1 MWTSKLLLHS
11 VIVFSIQ
18 VVVSVLDISRDAPQG
33 LEFKITISKGT
44 VCSRL
49 QCYVNTLPEDARSI
63 LAIKI
68 YDVTD
73 GNVLLASLSGAS
85 LDAGEPATSPPMKL
99 ELAVTQRS
107 NCDRGSFKCQLNY
120 VKSDG
125 EIDVEVVFIKA
136 DSSSGDPMKGWTLAF
151 RGTATINKSVHY
163 AYTNKQARDL
173 SVEPGCKQVTS
184 ALPCT
189 NHYRN
194 DQVLDNW
201 ANINEVAF
209 IVYKN
214 NIEVRRVVFDGKGT
228 TNLNWFSRDRI
239 KTSSWTDLKT
249 ESANYFSIA
258 GLLHK
263 HFSGVNR
270 WSRRFF
276 MNHVL
281 SLCTGD
287 SGWFVAIDIETRA
300 GCPWETYPAFPVFK
314 YSRGDRYTNWSNGDF
329 DVADVIAVF
338 VR

>member
-1 MWTSKLLLHS
+1 MRSLKIYF
-11 VIVFSIQ
+11 VIL
-18 VVVSVLDISRDAPQG
+18 VVVSVADISRATPQD
-33 LEFKITISKGT
+33 LECKISMSKNPESD
-44 VCSRL
+44 VCGKL
-49 QCYVNTLPEDARSI
+49 QCYIKKLPEGVRSI

-73 GNVLLASLSGAS
+73 DGSILLATVTGISVR
-85 LDAGEPATSPPMKL
+85 AGESVMSPLTKL
-99 ELAVTQRS
+99 ELALTQRS
-107 NCDRGSFKCQLNY
+107 HCDRGSFKFQLNY
-120 VKSDG
+120 VNG
-125 EIDVEVVFIKA
+125 EGDLDVEVILVNA
-136 DSSSGDPMKGWTLAF
+136 DSPPDDPMKGWTLAF
-151 RGTATINKSVHY
+151 RGTANTNKSVYY
-163 AYTNKQARDL
+163 AYTTKQASDL

-249 ESANYFSIA
+249 ESANYFSID
-258 GLLHK
+258 GYLNNFEK
-263 HFSGVNR
+263 TYCN
-270 WSRRFF
+270 RRFF
-276 MNHVL
+276 INHVFD
-281 SLCTGD
+281 SCPGD
-287 SGWFVAIDIETRA
+287 SGWFVAIDDKTLVC
-300 GCPWETYPAFPVFK
+300 CPWEAYPAFPVFK